1 MINDNGFLINT
12 EGTLKPSDIEE
23 AINSMVG
30 RDPEPLLKSNIR
42 KTEIMKRRFR
52 HVAAR
57 SFMILRNYKGYKL
70 PVGKQQINATL
81 LIKAVE
87 SIDKDFPVL
96 KETYREIFEEVMD
109 LPRTKSLL
117 KSIKSGDTK
126 YKIIKTQ
133 IPSPFAHSMITFGH
147 ADVVLMKERH
157 EYLKYLHKMV
167 IKRINASK

>member
-1 MINDNGFLINT
+1 MINT
-12 EGTLKPSDIEE
+12 EVELKPKDIEDV
-23 AINSMVG
+23 ISSIITK
-30 RDPEPLLKSNIR
+30 DPEPLLRTNIR

-57 SFMILRNYKGYKL
+57 SFMILRNYKGYKF
-70 PVGKQQINATL
+70 PVGRQQISAML

-87 SIDKDFPVL
+87 DIDKNFPVL

-109 LPRTKSLL
+109 LPRTKALL
-117 KSIKSGDTK
+117 QSIKSDDVS

-167 IKRINASK
+167 IKKINSSK